1 MSKNARGKKKE
12 KQITTKKM
20 FNDHHYNYILK
31 QMVIT
36 RIYKFSLRKQM
47 VFNVGVC
54 NINRN
59 MHKYLIKTNKL
70 ICKVHQFIL
79 LKNRIQTDEYKYIYL

>member
-1 MSKNARGKKKE
+1 
-12 KQITTKKM
+12 M
-20 FNDHHYNYILK
+20 FNDQHYNYILK

-36 RIYKFSLRKQM
+36 RIYKFSLENRWFLM
-47 VFNVGVC
+47 LVC
-54 NINRN
+54 NINGN

-79 LKNRIQTDEYKYIYL
+79 LKNRIQPMNKSNVFSAKFVLDRFMLIKSAIPAI